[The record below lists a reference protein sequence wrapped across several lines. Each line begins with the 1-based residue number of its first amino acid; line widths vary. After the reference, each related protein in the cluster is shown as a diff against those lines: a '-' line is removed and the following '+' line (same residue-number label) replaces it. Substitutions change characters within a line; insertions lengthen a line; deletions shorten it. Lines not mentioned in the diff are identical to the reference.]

1 MSSFSDSGGEDGGD
15 ICNIF
20 DFNEDNDVA
29 GPMPSEWD
37 EDTSTKMK
45 KRKCNAFLTDGDLS
59 AHFSDKL
66 KAIAC
71 CPSKDCSCLLM
82 LRDPDM
88 CSALVSYLVLFE
100 RKSKYEQDSIILQ
113 WVIYRFKI
121 PGFNGRSMDSYHV
134 PFNGSCLDGKEW
146 LTNKIRTHYMCTRG
160 LQSVMGLGKYQW
172 RMIGQVSKST
182 AIMPRRYSRMS
193 NAAMKAD
200 DPRLAPLKYH
210 LDYLLELGKVRATR
224 VVATWSDDGG
234 VQGHA
239 NRDDTVHMVYL
250 PISMGYRTVT
260 SGTCIPSAIR

>member
-1 MSSFSDSGGEDGGD
+1 MSSFNDSGGEDGGD

-20 DFNEDNDVA
+20 DFNEDDDIA
-29 GPMPSEWD
+29 GPMQSEWD
-37 EDTSTKMK
+37 EDTSTTTK
-45 KRKCNAFLTDGDLS
+45 KRKLKAFLTDSNLS
-59 AHFSDKL
+59 VNFSDKL

-71 CPSKDCSCLLM
+71 CPRKDCSCLSM

-121 PGFNGRSMDSYHV
+121 TGPSSWPIDGYHV
-134 PFNGSCLDGKEW
+134 PFDGSCFDGKEW
-146 LTNKIRTHYMCTRG
+146 LTDQIRTHYLCIRG
-160 LQSVMGLGKYQW
+160 LQSVMGLGRYQW

-182 AIMPRRYSRMS
+182 AIMPQRYSRMS

-200 DPRLAPLKYH
+200 DPRSAPLKHH
-210 LDYLLELGKVRATR
+210 LDDLLELGEVRATR
-224 VVATWSDDGG
+224 VVATLSDGS

-239 NRDDTVHMVYL
+239 NCEDTVDMVYL
-250 PISMGYRTVT
+250 PILMGYRNCYKRYIH
-260 SGTCIPSAIR
+260 SLG